1 MTPKKLFAAL
11 LAAAATLVI
20 TATPISAAPSY
31 PCDSIIFNAC
41 FYPEPA
47 FRGPEYR
54 TVIHG
59 HGCYTLP
66 PSRSYHTNVTATAY
80 SESDCTGQ
88 HAEIQGYFGFDIGFS
103 ALSYRY
109 PAE

>member
-11 LAAAATLVI
+11 LAAVATLLL
-20 TATPISAAPSY
+20 TAVPGNATTSY
-31 PCDSIIFNAC
+31 PCSSIIFNAC

-47 FRGPEYR
+47 FRGPEYL
-54 TVIHG
+54 TLIYG

-88 HAEIQGYFGFDIGFS
+88 SAEISGFFGFDIGFS
-103 ALSYRY
+103 ARSYRY